1 MSERMFHPVRLGEIA
16 DFPPEP
22 RGSRPWVTAFVADP
36 TSAAATAELA
46 YVHNTGGTSADWLD
60 PHAMFVI
67 WCNTPLDRFRW
78 EIRGGREVWL
88 THRFSLAIDWHRVAA
103 DAPRPAVTT
112 A

>member
-1 MSERMFHPVRLGEIA
+1 
-16 DFPPEP
+16 
-22 RGSRPWVTAFVADP
+22 
-36 TSAAATAELA
+36 
-46 YVHNTGGTSADWLD
+46 
-60 PHAMFVI
+60 MFVI

-88 THRFSLAIDWHRVAA
+88 THRFSLAIDGHRVAA

>member
-1 MSERMFHPVRLGEIA
+1 MNERMFHPVRLGEIA
-16 DFPPEP
+16 DFPHEP

-36 TSAAATAELA
+36 ASATAELA

-67 WCNTPLDRFRW
+67 WSNTPLDRFQW
-78 EIRGGREVWL
+78 EIRSGREVWL
-88 THRFSLAIDWHRVAA
+88 THRFSLAIDGHRAGA
-103 DAPRPAVTT
+103 RAFRPAVTS